1 MSLLV
6 CLGLLLI
13 EDSLSKIRKILKK
26 SLTRS
31 GRTNMVI
38 FTIETQLLE
47 KP

>member
-6 CLGLLLI
+6 YLGLLLI
-13 EDSLSKIRKILKK
+13 EDSLSKIRKISKK

-38 FTIETQLLE
+38 SITGIQLLE
-47 KP
+47 KL